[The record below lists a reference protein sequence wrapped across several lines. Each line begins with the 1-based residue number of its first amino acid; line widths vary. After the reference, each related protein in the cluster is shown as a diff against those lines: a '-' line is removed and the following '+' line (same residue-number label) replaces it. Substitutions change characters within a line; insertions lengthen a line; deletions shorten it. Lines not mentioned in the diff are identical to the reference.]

1 MTETMADDE
10 VELGKVRELLRLCRL
25 ELAAVR
31 EEQERWAEEHAT
43 LFHAREQ
50 LIALSERLDEALA
63 KQEQTP
69 AGVRSWLRRRLPATA
84 MSPSPREVADVAR
97 LRATPL
103 FDGAWY
109 LREYP
114 AVAASGMSPALHYLR
129 RGARNGRNPG
139 PYFDTADYVAKHP
152 DLPRRA
158 NPLLHYVAS
167 LGLADPGMTTKP

>member
-10 VELGKVRELLRLCRL
+10 VELAKVRELLRLCRL
-25 ELAAVR
+25 ELTAVR

-43 LFHAREQ
+43 LFRAREQ
-50 LIALSERLDEALA
+50 LIALSERLDEGLA

-69 AGVRSWLRRRLPATA
+69 RGVRRWVRRRLPAV
-84 MSPSPREVADVAR
+84 SPNPREVADVAR

-114 AVAASGMSPALHYLR
+114 AVAASGISPALHYLR
-129 RGARNGRNPG
+129 RGARKGRNPG
-139 PYFDTADYVAKHP
+139 PHFDTADYVAKHP

-158 NPLLHYVAS
+158 NPLLHYVES
-167 LGLADPGMTTKP
+167 LGLAGPGMTTKP